1 MTLERPQAPA
11 PYDLLP
17 PVPGFTVT
25 SDDVRQGETLADDFI
40 AAAGNQSPQLSW
52 TGFPQRRGVLSSTAL
67 TPTRRRRAAS
77 GTGPSLASD
86 PSTTELARGAGA
98 ADGSGLPAGAFQ
110 LRHDMGERGYLGA
123 APPPGDVPHRY
134 FFAVHAIDVA
144 SFDGVDE
151 TATPDG
157 RRVQPR
163 VPHHRARAAR
173 AHLPEHRRLTE

>member
-1 MTLERPQAPA
+1 MSLERPQAPA

-17 PVPGFTVT
+17 AVPAFTVT
-25 SDDVRQGETLADDFI
+25 SDDVREGETLADDYI
-40 AAAGNQSPQLSW
+40 ASGANTSPQLSW
-52 TGFPQRRGVLSSTAL
+52 SGFPSETRGFVVNVFDPDAP
-67 TPTRRRRAAS
+67 TPS
-77 GTGPSLASD
+77 GFWHWTVVGLG

-98 ADGSGLPAGAFQ
+98 ADGSGLPSGAFQ

-151 TATPDG
+151 NATPTVVAFNLAFHTIARG
-157 RRVQPR
+157 LL
-163 VPHHRARAAR
+163 VPIYQNTG
-173 AHLPEHRRLTE
+173 E